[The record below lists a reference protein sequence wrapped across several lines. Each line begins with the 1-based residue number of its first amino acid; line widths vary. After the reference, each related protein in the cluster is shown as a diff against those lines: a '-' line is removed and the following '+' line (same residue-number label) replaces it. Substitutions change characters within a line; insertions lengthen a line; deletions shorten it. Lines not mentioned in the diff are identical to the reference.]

1 MPEAVREY
9 ADAVVWYGD
18 IDGELAERFVR
29 SLEERLAL
37 AMRMR
42 GAGRLEPSAP
52 DRFELRWY
60 SLRDFPYALLIG
72 TAAEE
77 RVVVAVAHE
86 HRRPGYWADR
96 LETLDSG
103 ES

>member
-1 MPEAVREY
+1 M
-9 ADAVVWYGD
+9 VWYRDVGA
-18 IDGELAERFVR
+18 ELAERFVR
-29 SLEERLAL
+29 NLEERLTL
-37 AMRMR
+37 AIRVP

-52 DRFELRWY
+52 DHFELRWY

-86 HRRPGYWADR
+86 HRKPGYWADWFAT
-96 LETLDSG
+96 LGSEET
-103 ES
+103 